1 MKRTAP
7 VPLPALFEVFPGHL
21 LLDAQLRVL
30 AQGPAVLQNL
40 GVVEL
45 GAPLGEPVRLLETGR
60 PPTLA
65 DLAARA
71 GASISLHIDG
81 AETCLWG
88 RLIALDDTGRWLFLG
103 EPLPRSCVEG
113 AAKSRAAADPVAD
126 LQMALDAQRKAFA
139 ELEMVT
145 RRLRSQE
152 IESRK
157 LALIAARTDN
167 AVILTNRSG
176 LIEWVNT
183 GFERLTG
190 WNLPDVLGRK
200 PGDFLQGPDSDPAVI
215 LQMRHAIARGAPFRV
230 EMVNYHRTQ
239 HPYWIHIDAQP
250 IFNEVGELTH
260 YMAIERDISAER
272 AAAQALRDAL
282 DHAESAN
289 QLKSRFLASVSHELR
304 TPLTAILG
312 FAGLI
317 DRPFA
322 SPNDRGHWAAAIRR
336 NGEHLLALLN
346 DILDLSKIEAG
357 QMTLSSTPT
366 DPLALIEDAVAV
378 IRPMAD
384 ERGLSLTLDL
394 PDDLPA
400 TISTDRLRFQQII
413 LNLLTNAVKYTE
425 TGGIVVAVLLD
436 NALPGSATL
445 TISVIDTGM
454 GIPADV
460 RHLLFSPFRRLHQD
474 SPGRIAGVGLGL
486 SIAQKL
492 ARLLGGEI
500 QVQSQVGT
508 GSTFSLVLPLG
519 LEEAMALRAVNTPV
533 PAEPYRRGP
542 PAPQSLQG
550 LRVLLIEDGEENQEL
565 VSILLAEQG
574 AYVTCADNGLL
585 GVELVMS
592 SIAADQPFDAIL
604 MDMMMPVMDGYT
616 ATGELRR
623 QGVTTPIIALTA
635 HAMSDDRQRCLSVGC
650 NDYVSK
656 PIVEAQLFGAITA
669 LATPNPGRPAAPP
682 PNRLEA
688 LIQQFRAG
696 LTDRAI
702 TIEQALD
709 QGDLGRVE
717 RFAHDLRGSA
727 PTFGEPDLG
736 RQAALCEDALRKGF
750 SEEGR
755 QLALDLAK
763 AARRA
768 AAP

>member
-1 MKRTAP
+1 MTHPAP
-7 VPLPALFEVFPGHL
+7 VPLPALFQAFPGHL
-21 LLDAQLRVL
+21 LLDSQLRLL
-30 AQGPAVLQNL
+30 AQGPAVLPHL
-40 GVVEL
+40 GELAL
-45 GAPLGEPVRLLETGR
+45 GAPLGEAVRLLETGR
-60 PPTLA
+60 PPTRA
-65 DLAARA
+65 DLEARA
-71 GASISLHIDG
+71 GTAITVQSATTDTG
-81 AETCLWG
+81 LWG
-88 RLIALDDTGRWLFLG
+88 RLLSLDDTGGWLFLG
-103 EPLPRSCVEG
+103 EAFPQSSLAE
-113 AAKSRAAADPVAD
+113 
-126 LQMALDAQRKAFA
+126 LQAALDAQRRSYA
-139 ELEMVT
+139 ELELVT
-145 RRLRSQE
+145 RRLRNQE

-176 LIEWVNT
+176 HIEWVNT

-190 WNLPDVLGRK
+190 WTLPEVIGRK
-200 PGDFLQGPDSDPAVI
+200 PGDILQGPDTDPSVI
-215 LQMRHAIARGAPFRV
+215 EQMRHAIQRGAPFRV
-230 EMVNYHRTQ
+230 EVLNYHRCRQ
-239 HPYWIHIDAQP
+239 PYWIHIDAQP
-250 IFNEVGELTH
+250 IFNEIGDLTH

-322 SPNDRGHWAAAIRR
+322 TPHDRGHWAAAIRR

-357 QMTLSSTPT
+357 QMTLASTPT

-378 IRPMAD
+378 IRPMAE

-400 TISTDRLRFQQII
+400 TLHTDRLRFQQIL

-425 TGGIVVAVLLD
+425 SGGIVVAVLLD
-436 NALPGSATL
+436 APPQRDATL
-445 TISVIDTGM
+445 SISVIDTGI
-454 GIPADV
+454 GIPEDV

-486 SIAQKL
+486 SIAQQL
-492 ARLLGGEI
+492 ARMLGAEI
-500 QVQSQVGT
+500 QVQSQVGV

-519 LEEAMALRAVNTPV
+519 AAQDLTLRSVSTPA
-533 PAEPYRRGP
+533 PAEPFRRGP
-542 PAPQSLQG
+542 PTPQTLQG

-574 AYVTCADNGLL
+574 AYVTCADNGLI
-585 GVELVMS
+585 GVELVMAS
-592 SIAADQPFDAIL
+592 LAADQPFDAIL
-604 MDMMMPVMDGYT
+604 MDMLMPVMDGYT
-616 ATGELRR
+616 ATAELRR

-635 HAMSDDRQRCLSVGC
+635 HAMSDDRQRCLAAGC

-656 PIVEAQLFGAITA
+656 PIVEAQLFGAILT
-669 LATPNPGRPAAPP
+669 LAQPPPERAAAPA

-696 LTDRAI
+696 LHDRASA
-702 TIEQALD
+702 IELALE

-736 RQAALCEDALRKGF
+736 RQAALCEDALRKGLTD
-750 SEEGR
+750 EGR
-755 QLALDLAK
+755 QHAHELAM

-768 AAP
+768 AAV